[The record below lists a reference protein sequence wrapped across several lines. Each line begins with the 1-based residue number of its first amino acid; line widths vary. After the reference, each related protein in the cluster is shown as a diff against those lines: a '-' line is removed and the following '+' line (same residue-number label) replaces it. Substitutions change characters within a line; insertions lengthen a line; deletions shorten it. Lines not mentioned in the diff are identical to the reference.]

1 MAELM
6 AREGTGAAGNDAAD
20 RRDDVAGRMSLEE
33 EVLLARLRELDP
45 ARQAGAPLSR
55 SVAERIAD
63 RLAAEVGS
71 WRFLVLQS
79 IFLAAWLILN
89 VVGWISAWDPYP
101 FILLN
106 LLLSFQAAY
115 TAPVIMMSQNS
126 QAAIDRYHAVNEYEI
141 NLKAALEI
149 KLLQQKLDAVM
160 SALEA
165 MKSNGT
171 SPAGARSETEFN

>member
-1 MAELM
+1 M
-6 AREGTGAAGNDAAD
+6 AAGDDTQAGW
-20 RRDDVAGRMSLEE
+20 DDVAGRMSLEE
-33 EVLLARLRELDP
+33 KVLLARLRELDP
-45 ARQAGAPLSR
+45 ARKAGAPLSH
-55 SVAERIAD
+55 SVAEQIAD

-89 VVGWISAWDPYP
+89 VMGWIAAWDPYP

-115 TAPVIMMSQNS
+115 TAPVIMMSQNR
-126 QAAIDRYHAVNEYEI
+126 QAAIDRYHAINEYEI

-165 MKSNGT
+165 MKSNEA
-171 SPAGARSETEFN
+171 SPARAQSETPSH